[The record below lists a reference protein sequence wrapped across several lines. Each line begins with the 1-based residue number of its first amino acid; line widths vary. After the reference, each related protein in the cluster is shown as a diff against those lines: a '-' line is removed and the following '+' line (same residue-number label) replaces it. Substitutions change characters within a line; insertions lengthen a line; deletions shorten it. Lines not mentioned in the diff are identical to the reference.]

1 MQGVTADA
9 SAPKRLFAS
18 TSQSQSV
25 KPSKSFGNLPTI
37 KSTKTPAKSQTVRT
51 PAPPKQVAATP
62 LPSASKPRR
71 SRQSFTPQFTT
82 PARNWEEGES
92 LESITEAVHDMGL
105 AGVEEEEVDWEVE
118 YMPPRSERELADAV
132 RIAEILSQWV

>member
-1 MQGVTADA
+1 
-9 SAPKRLFAS
+9 
-18 TSQSQSV
+18 
-25 KPSKSFGNLPTI
+25 
-37 KSTKTPAKSQTVRT
+37 
-51 PAPPKQVAATP
+51 
-62 LPSASKPRR
+62 
-71 SRQSFTPQFTT
+71 
-82 PARNWEEGES
+82 